1 MEMALVLCIGICA
14 ISIQYVF
21 VLLLIFFFVFA
32 HSFVSLQKVATLVIL
47 LAGVLACTAH
57 DSYSTVNTEG
67 WSTTQSTASHS
78 EKSSYLDAAENQ
90 SVVVNWL
97 LVCEDLCG

>member
-1 MEMALVLCIGICA
+1 METALVLCIGICA

-21 VLLLIFFFVFA
+21 VHLLLFA
-32 HSFVSLQKVATLVIL
+32 HYFVSLQKVATLVIL
-47 LAGVLACTAH
+47 LAGILACTAH

-78 EKSSYLDAAENQ
+78 EKSSYLDAADNQ